1 MSCNKRTFLTRSDA
15 MKSKKR
21 LSRQFDVQFSVYQC
35 PCGAWHLTSMERDKR
50 KFVRD
55 RDIEG

>member
-21 LSRQFDVQFSVYQC
+21 LSRQFDM
-35 PCGAWHLTSMERDKR
+35 PKHIANRRETIAGRNDAARPLLGE
-50 KFVRD
+50 
-55 RDIEG
+55 I